1 MKASFNLI
9 VLYTENRDQLRN
21 EWSAFGLVF
30 KEHRHGSGPIHDAC
44 EMDDLCL
51 EIYPASATNPPTH
64 TRLGLT
70 VLDIHTAMKEANKI
84 GAETKL
90 APKESPWGIR
100 AVIQLQSGIKLEL
113 TQPN

>member
-1 MKASFNLI
+1 MKVNLNLVVI
-9 VLYTENRDQLRN
+9 YSEKREQLRN
-21 EWSAFGLVF
+21 ELSAFGLVF
-30 KEHRHGSGPIHDAC
+30 KEHQHGSGPIHDAC

-51 EIYPASATNPPTH
+51 EIYPASANNLPTH

-70 VLDIHTAMKEANKI
+70 VLDISMALKEANRI

-113 TQPN
+113 